1 MITINKKHRQRLGVI
16 VVLVVGLGVAATL
29 ILKALSSNINLF
41 YTPLALSQTHL
52 PDNALIRVG
61 GMVVKGSVSR
71 GDNLQIAFQIT
82 DFEKE
87 LWIDYQGILPD
98 LFREGQGVVIQGYLM
113 PDNRFHAKQILAKHD
128 EKYMP
133 PELKKIPQAAP

>member
-16 VVLVVGLGVAATL
+16 LLLVVGVGIAATL

-41 YTPLALSQTHL
+41 YTPLELSQVHL
-52 PDNALIRVG
+52 PEKTLIRVG

-71 GDNLQIAFQIT
+71 EANLQIAFQIT

-98 LFREGQGVVIQGYLM
+98 LFREGQGVVIQGYLT

-133 PELKKIPQAAP
+133 PELKKIQQAAS